1 MNRKIISRHF
11 LLSSAAI
18 LIYLALLKLIIHFL
32 TNGNY
37 GYFRDEFYY
46 IACSDHLAWGYVDQP
61 PLSIFILAINRLLL
75 GDSIFALR
83 LLPALAGALTVI
95 ITGLMVRQ
103 LGGGRFAQALAALA
117 VIITG
122 VYLSLNSFYSMN
134 SFDLLFWALSFYIL
148 ILIIKKDKPKL
159 WLLFGLVAG
168 LGLMN
173 KYSMLF
179 FGFGLLG
186 GLLLTSHRKYL
197 LSKWFWLAALIA
209 FVIVLPHII
218 WEIQY
223 DFPSIEFMRNASQYK
238 IYPVSPLEFLS
249 GQLLLL
255 SFINAPLCLVGLYYY
270 FFHKDG
276 KTYRLF
282 GWIFIIILII
292 MITLK
297 AKVYY
302 IAPVYSMLFASGALV
317 TEKFIHKLKWRWLK
331 PAFISLM
338 IIAGIIVSPIA
349 IPVLPVE
356 TFIKYAEF
364 MGIVAPKMER
374 SETSALP
381 QHFADRFGWENMVDT
396 LAQVYHTLTPEEQSQ
411 CILFARNYG
420 QAGAIDFFG
429 EKYDLPKATCSRNNY
444 WLWGPGER
452 SGEIAICI
460 GYRGE
465 IKENV
470 KNLKQYFHEVEHAAT
485 IKCKYCMPHE
495 NYLPIFICR
504 KPKIPLKE
512 VWESLKVYI

>member
-1 MNRKIISRHF
+1 MAKKIFSRQF
-11 LLSSAAI
+11 LLSSTAI
-18 LIYLALLKLIIHFL
+18 LIYLAMLKLILHFL

-37 GYFRDEFYY
+37 GYFRDELYY

-83 LLPALAGALTVI
+83 LLPSLAGALTVI
-95 ITGLMVRQ
+95 ITGLMVKQ

-122 VYLSLNSFYSMN
+122 IYLALNSFYSMN
-134 SFDLLFWALSFYIL
+134 SFDILFWALSAYII
-148 ILIIKKDKPKL
+148 ILIIKKDKHKL

-179 FGFGLLG
+179 FGFGLTG
-186 GLLLTSHRKYL
+186 GLLLTAHRKYL
-197 LSKWFWLAALIA
+197 FSKWFWLAGLIA
-209 FVIVLPHII
+209 FIIFLPHII

-238 IYPVSPLEFLS
+238 NYPVSPLEFLS

-282 GWIFIIILII
+282 GWIFVIILIV

-302 IAPVYSMLFASGALV
+302 IAPVYSMLFASGALAI
-317 TEKFIHKLKWRWLK
+317 EKFIHKLNWRWLK

-338 IIAGIIVSPIA
+338 IIGGIIVSPIA

-364 MGIVAPKMER
+364 IGIVPPKMER
-374 SETSALP
+374 SEMGTLP

-396 LAQVYHTLTPEEQSQ
+396 IAQVYHTLTPEERSK
-411 CILFARNYG
+411 CIIFARNYG

-429 EKYDLPKATCSRNNY
+429 EKYDLPKATCYRNNY

-452 SGEIAICI
+452 SGEITICI

-465 IKENV
+465 MKDNV

-495 NYLPIFICR
+495 NNLPIFICR
-504 KPKIPLKE
+504 KPKVSLKE

>member
-1 MNRKIISRHF
+1 MTRNIFSRHY
-11 LLSSAAI
+11 LLSDIAI
-18 LIYLALLKLIIHFL
+18 LCYFALFKIIIHFL

-61 PLSIFILAINRLLL
+61 PLSIFLLAINRILL

-83 LLPALAGALTVI
+83 LLPSLAGALTVI
-95 ITGLMVRQ
+95 ITGLMVKQ

-117 VIITG
+117 AIITG

-134 SFDLLFWALSFYIL
+134 SFDMLFWALSFYIL

-179 FGFGLLG
+179 FGFGLVV
-186 GLLLTSHRKYL
+186 GLVLTQYRKYFL
-197 LSKWFWLAALIA
+197 NKWFWLAGLIA
-209 FVIVLPHII
+209 FIIVLPHII

-238 IYPVSPLEFLS
+238 NYPISPLEFLS
-249 GQLLLL
+249 GQVLLL
-255 SFINAPLCLVGLYYY
+255 SFTNAPLCLVGLYYY

-276 KTYRLF
+276 KSYRLF
-282 GWIFIIILII
+282 GWIFVIILLV
-292 MITLK
+292 MIALK
-297 AKVYY
+297 AKAYY
-302 IAPVYSMLFASGALV
+302 IAPVYYMLFASGALA
-317 TEKFIHKLKWRWLK
+317 TEKFIHNLNWRWLK
-331 PAFISLM
+331 PSFISLM
-338 IIAGIIVSPIA
+338 IISAIIVSPIA

-364 MGIVAPKMER
+364 IGIVPPKMER
-374 SETSALP
+374 SEMGALP
-381 QHFADRFGWENMVDT
+381 QHFADRFGWENMVNT
-396 LAQVYHTLTPEEQSQ
+396 IAQVYHTLTPEEQSQ

-429 EKYDLPKATCSRNNY
+429 EKYDLPKAACNHNNY

-452 SGEIAICI
+452 GGEIAIFI

-465 IKENV
+465 IKDNV
-470 KNLKQYFHEVEHAAT
+470 KYLKQYFLEVEHVT
-485 IKCKYCMPHE
+485 TFKCTYCMPYE
-495 NYLPIFICR
+495 NNLPIFICR
-504 KPKIPLKE
+504 KPKEPLKK
-512 VWESLKVYI
+512 VWVNFKTYT